1 MRSPIYPAAHLVKF
15 LNKTVGQAYGRQ
27 EIGMLEAPCKGVGV
41 YVSVYVCVGSL
52 LTERSPISQ
61 GETTPS
67 PKATLNV

>member
-1 MRSPIYPAAHLVKF
+1 
-15 LNKTVGQAYGRQ
+15 
-27 EIGMLEAPCKGVGV
+27 MLEAPCKGVGV
-41 YVSVYVCVGSL
+41 YVSVYMCVGSL